1 MRLVLTNPHSDKS
14 IVVSDWEGTR
24 TVGPDGQT
32 PIHIP
37 KGVASTT
44 VTITEEGV
52 AGAAAEPQ
60 AAGQPETEG
69 AAASGAAA

>member
-37 KGVASTT
+37 KGGASTT
-44 VTITEEGV
+44 VTITEEG
-52 AGAAAEPQ
+52 ADSAAAEPQ
-60 AAGQPETEG
+60 AGQPETEG